1 MGVHAQLKSDLL
13 TDGNTPGISSTEGM
27 VRIPGG
33 TFRMGSD
40 KLYPEE
46 APGHRVTVG
55 EFWIDTHPVCSRKV
69 LKGGSHLCAPNC
81 CRRYRPAA
89 CHAQPVDTSTSHVGF
104 RCVVR
109 EGKKR

>member
-40 KLYPEE
+40 KLKRRRVIASPLVNSGSTLTQSAPEK
-46 APGHRVTVG
+46 
-55 EFWIDTHPVCSRKV
+55 S
-69 LKGGSHLCAPNC
+69 
-81 CRRYRPAA
+81 
-89 CHAQPVDTSTSHVGF
+89 
-104 RCVVR
+104 
-109 EGKKR
+109 

>member
-69 LKGGSHLCAPNC
+69 LKGGSHLRAQLLPPLPTCRVPCAAGRYVHQS
-81 CRRYRPAA
+81 CRI
-89 CHAQPVDTSTSHVGF
+89 SL
-104 RCVVR
+104 RCS
-109 EGKKR
+109 